1 MANHSATEI
10 SLGNLLVRLLAVMAV
25 LAGLL
30 FIPAGRLDWLQAWL
44 FILAFGGFLLFYGIW
59 GLCNDPAQLAERS
72 RRGGNAKGWD
82 RLILAAYT
90 VLLVAMLVV
99 AGLDAGRFGWAPAPL
114 WLQVAGWLGLALA
127 GGIVWWTASVNT
139 YLSRVVRIQDDRGQQ
154 VITTGSYRYVR
165 HPMYVGVIL
174 MMLSLPMVLGSLAA
188 LVPGALI
195 AVLFVIR
202 TALEDRTLQAELP
215 GYAEYARRVRYRL
228 LPGVW

>member
-1 MANHSATEI
+1 MANNSTSRI
-10 SLGNLLVRLLAVMAV
+10 SLGNLVVRLLALLVV

-30 FIPAGRLDWLQAWL
+30 FIPAGRLDWLQVWL

-59 GLCNDPAQLAERS
+59 GLRNDPAQLAERS
-72 RRGGNAKGWD
+72 RRGENAKSWD
-82 RLILAAYT
+82 RIILAAYT
-90 VLLVAMLVV
+90 VLLVAMLIS

-114 WLQVAGWLGLALA
+114 WLQVTSWLGLALA

-154 VITTGSYRYVR
+154 VITTGPYRYVR

-174 MMLSLPMVLGSLAA
+174 MVLSLPLALGSLAA
-188 LVPGALI
+188 LLPGALI

-215 GYAEYARRVRYRL
+215 GYAGYAQRVRYRL
-228 LPGVW
+228 VPGVW

>member
-1 MANHSATEI
+1 MAKNSASTV
-10 SLGNLLVRLLAVMAV
+10 SLGKLLVNLLALIVL

-44 FILAFGGFLLFYGIW
+44 FILTFGGFLLFYGIW
-59 GLCNDPAQLAERS
+59 GLRNDPAQLAERS
-72 RRGGNAKGWD
+72 HRGENAKSWD

-90 VLLVAMLVV
+90 VLLVAMLIV
-99 AGLDAGRFGWAPAPL
+99 AGLDAGRFRWAPPPL
-114 WLQVAGWLGLALA
+114 WLQVTGWLGLALA
-127 GGIVWWTASVNT
+127 GGLVWWTASVNT

-154 VITTGSYRYVR
+154 VVTAGPYRYVR

-174 MMLSLPMVLGSLAA
+174 MVLSLPLALGSLAA
-188 LVPGALI
+188 LLPGALI
-195 AVLFVIR
+195 AGLFVIR

-215 GYAEYARRVRYRL
+215 GYAEYAQRVRYRL